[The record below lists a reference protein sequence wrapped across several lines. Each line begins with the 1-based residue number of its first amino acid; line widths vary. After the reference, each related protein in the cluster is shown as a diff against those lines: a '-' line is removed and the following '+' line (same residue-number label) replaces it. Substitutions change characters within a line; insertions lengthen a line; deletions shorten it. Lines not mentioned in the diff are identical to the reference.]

1 MWLIKVKATS
11 QPNPESSNKRY
22 DDKALSRSVCQEL
35 KLLSNY
41 RHLNI
46 LDIMRLHTPLTY
58 AQSITA
64 VTTSLMTIAIYMTP
78 ILSIHGHAQVN
89 VEQNRP
95 QTRDGFHSTLDSAFT
110 LIRGNVD
117 LSQLSLNGRA
127 EYARGV
133 HTPFVQA
140 SISYGEK
147 SGVAFLN
154 QSFGHARWT
163 AMWLDF
169 VGTEVFAQL
178 QENSFRSLVLR
189 QLYGGGVRVRFSAW
203 RSGHFAMGL
212 GSMFEREVYV
222 ERNEMSTREVLEN
235 NARATSYL
243 TLRQEVKSATD
254 INLSSTL
261 YFQPLLA
268 QVHDYRILYDVSCEI
283 KLSALIRLVESFH
296 LLYDTE
302 PPPSVKGY
310 DLKSMTS
317 LRLSF

>member
-1 MWLIKVKATS
+1 MRLYT
-11 QPNPESSNKRY
+11 
-22 DDKALSRSVCQEL
+22 L
-35 KLLSNY
+35 LLSS
-41 RHLNI
+41 H
-46 LDIMRLHTPLTY
+46 
-58 AQSITA
+58 SITDLMI
-64 VTTSLMTIAIYMTP
+64 SLMIIAMNVTP
-78 ILSIHGHAQVN
+78 TLSTHGHAQVN

-95 QTRDGFHSTLDSAFT
+95 QSRDGFHATLDSAFT

-127 EYARGV
+127 EYTRGV

-147 SGVAFLN
+147 SGAAFLN

-163 AMWLDF
+163 AMWWDF
-169 VGTEVFAQL
+169 IGTEVFAQL

-203 RSGHFAMGL
+203 TSGQVAMGL

-222 ERNEMSTREVLEN
+222 ERDEMSTREVLEN

-243 TLRQEVKSATD
+243 TLRQEVKSAADLT
-254 INLSSTL
+254 LSSTL
-261 YFQPLLA
+261 YFQPLLE
-268 QVHDYRILYDVSCEI
+268 QVRDYRILYDLSCEI
-283 KLSALIRLVESFH
+283 KLSALVRLVESFH
-296 LLYDTE
+296 LLYDRE
-302 PPPSVKGY
+302 PPPGVKGY